1 MIFTFDHPIAIGYLV
16 SMQCVAIY
24 SVCHESVFGLQIMY
38 CVECFHVLR
47 FCLCFHET
55 KTFDFISPT
64 RKILKGKYATTN
76 CQIILNNIYSKNKSN
91 WENNACSIPSFFL
104 RLLKISLS
112 TFLSSYIDLPYAL
125 DFLLTI
131 PISLSKH
138 RFATAIN

>member
-1 MIFTFDHPIAIGYLV
+1 MIFTFDHPIAIGFLV

-24 SVCHESVFGLQIMY
+24 SVCHESAFRLQIMY

-47 FCLCFHET
+47 FCLCFHKT

-76 CQIILNNIYSKNKSN
+76 CQIILNAIYLKNESN
-91 WENNACSIPSFFL
+91 GENNGCAITSFFS

-112 TFLSSYIDLPYAL
+112 TFLSSYIYFLYAL
-125 DFLLTI
+125 VFY
-131 PISLSKH
+131 
-138 RFATAIN
+138 

>member
-38 CVECFHVLR
+38 CVEYFHVLR
-47 FCLCFHET
+47 FCLCFYKT

-76 CQIILNNIYSKNKSN
+76 CQMILNAIYPKK
-91 WENNACSIPSFFL
+91 IQRVKIMVVQYLLFYF
-104 RLLKISLS
+104 RLPKI
-112 TFLSSYIDLPYAL
+112 FCLPFCHHTLIYL
-125 DFLLTI
+125 MPWIFY
-131 PISLSKH
+131 
-138 RFATAIN
+138 